1 MSIWEQR
8 GRDVVFVPPEVGGG
22 VAVGAND
29 WCDVL
34 SPNSARASILSAVGN
49 NSYKPYGFFSAS
61 RTSDGGGIGRMSLSM
76 QDLATPGGGA
86 WGDYV
91 EAFIASFAHPNNTQF
106 GVEYALVNERD
117 TCPDVTPNQ
126 ISPEGVFSGI
136 HLGVDKPGRNG
147 KEISSFI
154 NFLNVTG
161 NARAVAKKGIVIAIN
176 ALKMIPLLGRAFGEV
191 MAMAKGHGFRWY
203 DAVGNPGSTIIC
215 NVDNAAYAP
224 HVEFTNGAIHYLDAR
239 GVAQFS
245 FNTETGVPY
254 FGNTAWS
261 PVPPVGAPI
270 GRMSF
275 YVGGRPVCIPVYQP

>member
-22 VAVGAND
+22 VVVGAND

-49 NSYKPYGFFSAS
+49 NSHKPYGSFSAS

-91 EAFIASFAHPNNTQF
+91 EAFIASFAHRDNTQF

-117 TCPDVTPNQ
+117 TCPDVTPHQ
-126 ISPEGVFSGI
+126 ISPPGVFSGI

-147 KEISSFI
+147 NEISSFI
-154 NFLNVTG
+154 NFLSVTG
-161 NARAVAKKGIVIAIN
+161 KARAVAKKGLVFAYNAI
-176 ALKMIPLLGRAFGEV
+176 KMVSLLGRKFGEV

-203 DAVGNPGSTIIC
+203 DSVGNPGSTIVC
-215 NVDNAAYAP
+215 NTDNATYAP
-224 HVEFTNGAIHYLDAR
+224 HIEFTNGAIHFLDAS
-239 GVAQFS
+239 GASQFS
-245 FNTETGVPY
+245 FNTMTGNLY
-254 FGNTAWS
+254 LGNTGWS
-261 PVPPVGAPI
+261 EAPPKRYVG
-270 GRMSF
+270 SVSLF
-275 YVGGRPVCIPVYQP
+275 VGGRKFRVPLYED